1 MKSGKISAGHAR
13 AILSLRKSL
22 QMMTLYQKIVRK
34 KLSVRQTEDLVKKY
48 SDSSQ
53 KSVKVKKMLSDSPEI
68 VQIENDLISYLGTKV
83 IIRKNNVGKG
93 KIQIEFYSE
102 DDLQRIVEILT
113 NS

>member
-1 MKSGKISAGHAR
+1 
-13 AILSLRKSL
+13 
-22 QMMTLYQKIVRK
+22 
-34 KLSVRQTEDLVKKY
+34 
-48 SDSSQ
+48 
-53 KSVKVKKMLSDSPEI
+53 MLSSNPEI
-68 VQIENDLISYLGTKV
+68 VQIENDLISHLGTKV